1 MPLGGTIHLALH
13 GAPSIPPQGVIHP
26 ISFGVGIFH
35 FLLTRG
41 HEHRGVTFSLGEGH
55 ECKTKAVTSPR
66 WRLFFGNP
74 SFNSAGTLDIGMIG
88 SSFEFDGWIDEL
100 RITKDVARYASD
112 SGFAVPTSAYPRP

>member
-1 MPLGGTIHLALH
+1 MSARRKP
-13 GAPSIPPQGVIHP
+13 
-26 ISFGVGIFH
+26 
-35 FLLTRG
+35 
-41 HEHRGVTFSLGEGH
+41 
-55 ECKTKAVTSPR
+55 SPR
-66 WRLFFGNP
+66 PGGGFFANP